1 MADPLGTEFEVRRAA
16 RAWIGD
22 NFDLDLSLSDWL
34 SRLVDSGWGVPTWT
48 PEWYGQGLPNQIA
61 AAALDEFRR
70 VGAPGPPLGLARMLA
85 APTIIA
91 HGTQEQKR
99 RFVRPILVGD
109 EAWCQ
114 LFSEPDA
121 GSDLAS
127 LQTRAVRD
135 GDEYVIDGQKVWTSG
150 ARVADFG
157 MLLARTDTS
166 VPKHQGITYFA
177 LSMDQPGVE
186 IRPLRE
192 MTGEA
197 LFAEVFL
204 TEVRVPASQVIGA
217 PGEGWA
223 VATTTLAHERTGL
236 GDRSCSLG
244 DGSRSAGRRAPL
256 FDRRAQGKTRS
267 DRKFSAHA
275 QRPPAA

>member
-127 LQTRAVRD
+127 LPTRAVRD
-135 GDEYVIDGQKVWTSG
+135 GDEYVVNGQKVWNGGTMTSDRG
-150 ARVADFG
+150 
-157 MLLARTDTS
+157 LLVARTDS
-166 VPKHQGITYFA
+166 GLPKHRGLSYFVID
-177 LSMDQPGVE
+177 LDQPGVE
-186 IRPLRE
+186 IRPIRQLN
-192 MTGEA
+192 GEA
-197 LFAEVFL
+197 EFNETFF
-204 TEVRVPASQVIGA
+204 T
-217 PGEGWA
+217 
-223 VATTTLAHERTGL
+223 
-236 GDRSCSLG
+236 D
-244 DGSRSAGRRAPL
+244 
-256 FDRRAQGKTRS
+256 
-267 DRKFSAHA
+267 
-275 QRPPAA
+275 